1 MDGGRP
7 PKRQRRSKDLKQD
20 EPKRQSKRK
29 AIIISDSSSPI
40 EPAEPFALSSRPK
53 PSYSRG
59 TTPSTRLPS
68 SSPSPIKRTKSPAKP
83 DSDSKSKSLHNFF
96 PPATEG
102 QRWAPQKTEKQ
113 SLPPVTE
120 TVDVDLIEDD
130 YDSYDEIFT
139 QHLAN
144 ERMSLA
150 AMGSSQ
156 TRQPAPKPAP
166 KPKPKASVKPPRK
179 TTKRFLLSTDSGN
192 GTAKEALAAQPASE
206 PDRRPWAQRFAPANL
221 GELAVHKKK
230 VSDVQHWLEDA
241 FAGRRPE
248 RLLVLRGP
256 AGSGKTTTMSLLS
269 ESIGYDI
276 VEWKNPP
283 VSEFGARDHQSVS
296 AHFEEF
302 LGRGNKF
309 GGLDLGNATEPDSQ
323 KDEKPRDQR
332 ILLIEEFPTVFGRA
346 SSTLTAFRTSL
357 QQYLAAAA
365 NDHARGSSGSNH
377 PPIVIIVSETLLSSA
392 SSISDNLTVHRLLGP
407 TIYNHPGTTILDFN
421 SIAPT
426 FMHKALRSILDREA
440 RNSRRVQ
447 IPGPGVIDSIS
458 EIGDIRSAISS
469 LEFLC
474 LKGDETGRW
483 GGSVAKTKK
492 ARGEVALTP
501 MEKESLKLITQREAS
516 LGMFHAV
523 GKIMYNK
530 RMDPSLI
537 EGDVEI
543 LPPPPDYLRHYARPK
558 ASQVLVNDLVDETGT
573 DISTFISAL
582 HENYI
587 PSCDGDNFTDSL
599 NDCIDALSDSDILSA
614 DRRPGQGAR
623 AGIGTGI
630 TSFSS
635 GTDVL
640 RQEEISFQVAARG
653 LLFALPYPVNR
664 RVGSGAG
671 RSRAGDAFK
680 MFYPASLR
688 LWREAEEIDGLIDSW
703 MNRTLD
709 PRRQHLSQNGSG
721 LTGVSSWKNLQVG
734 RSISADS
741 GNKNDTPSVVTM
753 MPRHDLLLHQLPYMA
768 AIRRQ
773 DPDWWQL
780 DKITSVR
787 SNENLRNDDIDDI
800 EESPASR
807 SRGKQSSSRGFGPR
821 LQLPEEKL
829 ILSDDDIVD

>member
-1 MDGGRP
+1 MDGRP
-7 PKRQRRSKDLKQD
+7 PKRQRRSKDSKQD
-20 EPKRQSKRK
+20 EPKIKSKK
-29 AIIISDSSSPI
+29 APTVISGSSSPI
-40 EPAEPFALSSRPK
+40 EPTEPFSLSRPK

-68 SSPSPIKRTKSPAKP
+68 SSPSPNKKIKSSPKP
-83 DSDSKSKSLHNFF
+83 DSKLKSLHSFF
-96 PPATEG
+96 QPSTEG
-102 QRWAPQKTEKQ
+102 QRWAQKTEKQ
-113 SLPPVTE
+113 PLPPVRE

-144 ERMSLA
+144 ERT
-150 AMGSSQ
+150 AMGTVSSSQ

-166 KPKPKASVKPPRK
+166 KPKAPVNPRK
-179 TTKRFLLSTDSGN
+179 TTKRFLLPKDSGYS
-192 GTAKEALAAQPASE
+192 TAKKPMVAQPAGE
-206 PDRRPWAQRFAPANL
+206 LDRRPWAQRFAPANL
-221 GELAVHKKK
+221 SELAVHKKK

-241 FAGRRPE
+241 FAGRRSE

-256 AGSGKTTTMSLLS
+256 AGSGKTTTVSLLS

-276 VEWKNPP
+276 VEWRNPP
-283 VSEFGARDHQSVS
+283 VSEFGARDYQSVS

-309 GGLDLGNATEPDSQ
+309 GGLDLENASELDPQ
-323 KDEKPRDQR
+323 KDAKPRDKR
-332 ILLIEEFPTVFGRA
+332 ILLIEEFPTVLGRA
-346 SSTLTAFRTSL
+346 SSALTAFRTSL
-357 QQYLAAAA
+357 QQYLAASA
-365 NDHARGSSGSNH
+365 NDHARGSFGSNH
-377 PPIVIIVSETLLSSA
+377 PPIVIIVSETLLGSA
-392 SSISDNLTVHRLLGP
+392 SSVLDNLTVHRLLGP

-426 FMHKALRSILDREA
+426 FMHKALRSILDRQA

-458 EIGDIRSAISS
+458 EIGDIRSAISA

-474 LKGDETGRW
+474 LKGDDTGRW
-483 GGSVAKTKK
+483 GGSVAKIKK
-492 ARGEVALTP
+492 ARGEVALTA
-501 MEKESLKLITQREAS
+501 MEKESLKMITQREAS

-523 GKIMYNK
+523 GKIVYNK

-537 EGDVEI
+537 EGDFEI
-543 LPPPPDYLRHYARPK
+543 LPPPPEYLRQYARPK
-558 ASQVLVNDLVDETGT
+558 ASQVLANDLVDETGT

-582 HENYI
+582 HENYV
-587 PSCDGDNFTDSL
+587 PSCDGDDFTDYL

-630 TSFSS
+630 PSFGS
-635 GTDVL
+635 GVDVL

-653 LLFALPYPVNR
+653 LLFALPYPVKR
-664 RVGSGAG
+664 KVGSGTG
-671 RSRAGDAFK
+671 RSRAGDAYK

-703 MNRTLD
+703 TNRLLD
-709 PRRQHLSQNGSG
+709 PFGQQHLSQNGSD
-721 LTGVSSWKNLQVG
+721 LMGVSSWRNLQVG
-734 RSISADS
+734 RSASANS
-741 GNKNDTPSVVTM
+741 GNKDDTSSMVTM
-753 MPRHDLLLHQLPYMA
+753 MPRNDLLLHQLPYMA

-773 DPDWWQL
+773 DPDCWQL
-780 DKITSVR
+780 NKITNIR
-787 SNENLRNDDIDDI
+787 ANENLRNDDIDGM
-800 EESPASR
+800 ESPGQSR
-807 SRGKQSSSRGFGPR
+807 MKQPSRT
-821 LQLPEEKL
+821 QLPQEEKL

>member
-1 MDGGRP
+1 MDGRP
-7 PKRQRRSKDLKQD
+7 PKRQRKSKDSTQ
-20 EPKRQSKRK
+20 EPKAKLKRK
-29 AIIISDSSSPI
+29 AAPVIISDSSSPI
-40 EPAEPFALSSRPK
+40 EPTEPFALSSRPK
-53 PSYSRG
+53 SSLLARYNTINPAPLLLAFSKQKDEIFTNPRLEIQVLAQLLPTRNRGAAMG
-59 TTPSTRLPS
+59 TTKGREAVPPSVR
-68 SSPSPIKRTKSPAKP
+68 
-83 DSDSKSKSLHNFF
+83 
-96 PPATEG
+96 
-102 QRWAPQKTEKQ
+102 
-113 SLPPVTE
+113 E

-144 ERMSLA
+144 ERA
-150 AMGSSQ
+150 ATGLTAASSSQ

-166 KPKPKASVKPPRK
+166 KPKLKAPVKPPRK
-179 TTKRFLLSTDSGN
+179 TAKRFLLSTDAGN
-192 GTAKEALAAQPASE
+192 GTAKEPLVAQLVGE

-241 FAGRRPE
+241 FAGRRSE

-256 AGSGKTTTMSLLS
+256 AGSGKTTTVSLLS

-283 VSEFGARDHQSVS
+283 GFGIWSSRLSI
-296 AHFEEF
+296 
-302 LGRGNKF
+302 R
-309 GGLDLGNATEPDSQ
+309 LDLENASELDAQ
-323 KDEKPRDQR
+323 KDEKPRDHR
-332 ILLIEEFPTVFGRA
+332 ILLIEEFPTMLGRA
-346 SSTLTAFRTSL
+346 SSALTAFRTSL
-357 QQYLAAAA
+357 QRYLAASA
-365 NDHARGSSGSNH
+365 NDHARGSFGSNH
-377 PPIVIIVSETLLSSA
+377 PPIVIIVSETLLGSA
-392 SSISDNLTVHRLLGP
+392 SSISDSLTVHRLLGP

-474 LKGDETGRW
+474 LKGDDTGRW

-492 ARGEVALTP
+492 PRGEVALTA
-501 MEKESLKLITQREAS
+501 MEKESLKMITQREAS

-523 GKIMYNK
+523 GKIVYNK

-537 EGDVEI
+537 EGGVEI
-543 LPPPPDYLRHYARPK
+543 LPPPPEYLRQYARPK

-573 DISTFISAL
+573 DISTFVSAL

-587 PSCDGDNFTDSL
+587 PSCDGDDFTDYF
-599 NDCIDALSDSDILSA
+599 NNCIDALSDSDILSA
-614 DRRPGQGAR
+614 DRRPGQGGR

-630 TSFSS
+630 TSFGS
-635 GTDVL
+635 GVDVL
-640 RQEEISFQVAARG
+640 RQEEMSFQVAARG
-653 LLFALPYPVNR
+653 LLFALPYPVKR
-664 RVGSGAG
+664 RIGSGTG
-671 RSRAGDAFK
+671 RSRAGDAYK

-703 MNRTLD
+703 MNRSLD
-709 PRRQHLSQNGSG
+709 PLGQQHLSRNGSD
-721 LTGVSSWKNLQVG
+721 LAGVSSWKTLQVG
-734 RSISADS
+734 KSALVNS
-741 GNKNDTPSVVTM
+741 GKKDTTPSVITM

-773 DPDWWQL
+773 DPECWQL
-780 DKITSVR
+780 DKITSIR
-787 SNENLRNDDIDDI
+787 ANENLRNDEMDDM
-800 EESPASR
+800 EESPAQLRMKQCSSNTFGSR
-807 SRGKQSSSRGFGPR
+807 
-821 LQLPEEKL
+821 LPEEEEKL

>member
-1 MDGGRP
+1 MDGRP
-7 PKRQRRSKDLKQD
+7 LKRQRRSKDSKQ
-20 EPKRQSKRK
+20 EPKTKPRNASV
-29 AIIISDSSSPI
+29 IISDSSSPI
-40 EPAEPFALSSRPK
+40 EPTEPFALSSRPK
-53 PSYSRG
+53 PSRG

-68 SSPSPIKRTKSPAKP
+68 SSPSPNKKNKSSPKP
-83 DSDSKSKSLHNFF
+83 DSKPKSLHSFF
-96 PPATEG
+96 QPATEG
-102 QRWAPQKTEKQ
+102 QRWAPPKTEKQ
-113 SLPPVTE
+113 SLPPVRE

-144 ERMSLA
+144 ERA
-150 AMGSSQ
+150 ATSSSQ

-166 KPKPKASVKPPRK
+166 KPKAPVKPPRK
-179 TTKRFLLSTDSGN
+179 TTKRFLLSTDSGS
-192 GTAKEALAAQPASE
+192 GAAKEQLAAQPAGE

-241 FAGRRPE
+241 FAGRRSE

-256 AGSGKTTTMSLLS
+256 AGSGKTTTVSLLS
-269 ESIGYDI
+269 ESLGYDI
-276 VEWKNPP
+276 IEWKNPP
-283 VSEFGARDHQSVS
+283 VSEFGARDYQSVS

-302 LGRGNKF
+302 LGRGDKF
-309 GGLDLGNATEPDSQ
+309 GGLDLENTKELNPK
-323 KDEKPRDQR
+323 KDERSRDQR
-332 ILLIEEFPTVFGRA
+332 ILLIEEFPTVLGRA
-346 SSTLTAFRTSL
+346 SSALTAFRTSL
-357 QQYLAAAA
+357 QRYLAASA
-365 NDHARGSSGSNH
+365 NDHARGSSGLNH
-377 PPIVIIVSETLLSSA
+377 PPIVIIVSETLLGSA
-392 SSISDNLTVHRLLGP
+392 SSIADNLTVHRLLGP
-407 TIYNHPGTTILDFN
+407 MIYNHPGTTILDFN

-474 LKGDETGRW
+474 LKGDDTGRW

-492 ARGEVALTP
+492 ARGEVALTA
-501 MEKESLKLITQREAS
+501 MEKESLKMITQREAS

-523 GKIMYNK
+523 GKIVYNK

-543 LPPPPDYLRHYARPK
+543 LPPPPNYLRHYARPK

-587 PSCDGDNFTDSL
+587 PSCDGDNFTDCF

-614 DRRPGQGAR
+614 DHRSGQGAR

-630 TSFSS
+630 TSFGS
-635 GTDVL
+635 GVDVL
-640 RQEEISFQVAARG
+640 RQEEMSFQVAARG
-653 LLFALPYPVNR
+653 LLFGLPYPVKR
-664 RVGSGAG
+664 RVGSGTG
-671 RSRAGDAFK
+671 RSRAGDAYK

-703 MNRTLD
+703 MNRSLD
-709 PRRQHLSQNGSG
+709 PFGQHHSQTGSE

-734 RSISADS
+734 RSASINS
-741 GNKNDTPSVVTM
+741 GQKDHTPSVVTM
-753 MPRHDLLLHQLPYMA
+753 MPRHDLLLNQLPYMA

-773 DPDWWQL
+773 DPDCWQL
-780 DKITSVR
+780 DKITKIR
-787 SNENLRNDDIDDI
+787 ANDNLRNDGIDDM
-800 EESPASR
+800 EESPVLSR
-807 SRGKQSSSRGFGPR
+807 VKQPSSNGFGAR
-821 LQLPEEKL
+821 LPEQEEKL